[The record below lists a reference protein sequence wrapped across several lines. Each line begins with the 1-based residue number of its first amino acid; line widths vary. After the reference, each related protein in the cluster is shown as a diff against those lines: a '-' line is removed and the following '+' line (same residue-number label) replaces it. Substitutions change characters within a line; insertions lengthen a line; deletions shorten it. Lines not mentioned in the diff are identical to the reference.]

1 MTKSLSPISPL
12 TEYDWSNAGRNGSG
26 GVGTAGLAA
35 AAAAAAAGGDDD
47 DSESSS
53 DCARRVVVTD
63 ADDLVAGNP
72 DTEEKAPAH
81 RATERRS
88 AP

>member
-26 GVGTAGLAA
+26 GVGTAG
-35 AAAAAAAGGDDD
+35 GDDD
-47 DSESSS
+47 DSESS

-81 RATERRS
+81 CATERRS

>member
-12 TEYDWSNAGRNGSG
+12 TEYDWSNAGRKGSG
-26 GVGTAGLAA
+26 GVGTAGL
-35 AAAAAAAGGDDD
+35 AAAAAGGDDD

-53 DCARRVVVTD
+53 DCARGVVVTD

-88 AP
+88 AA